1 MLKSIRGKT
10 YLTDRHMDR
19 SNRLY
24 RIANAFYNLGL
35 EKARLNDL
43 TGAAEL
49 LKRALRFD
57 KCCTNARNL
66 LGLIYYEMG
75 ETADALCQWIISR
88 NFQPDSNAADRYLDM
103 IQRKPEQLERDSQ
116 AIKKFNQALETA
128 KSADPDFAII
138 ELQHLVSE
146 RPKYVKAQIVLALL
160 YMDKGD
166 NIKAGRAL
174 MQVLKVDRNNPT
186 ALILMDDV
194 KKATGRAEVEQ
205 KKLKNAFS
213 HRKMEDDDIIMPE
226 TSAAKFPVSATMTMV
241 LGILFGMVVFSTLIL
256 PGIRKTYYKEA
267 NGQVVENSRKLS
279 SVNSDYVKVSSAYE
293 ELKVRYDDTAKKLAA
308 FEQENRDFASIYG
321 VLNSIMEEYDNGRYT
336 DAAQDWLAIDRDV
349 EILKEEPLAS
359 RLKEVDDVIYNG
371 CYDKLVELGTQS
383 WNGGK
388 KEAAMSYY
396 NLALM
401 IDENDPEVMYLKA
414 RLLQSEE
421 RISEANQIF
430 DKIVG
435 EHPESK
441 YAERAV
447 QARGY

>member
-1 MLKSIRGKT
+1 
-10 YLTDRHMDR
+10 MDR
-19 SNRLY
+19 SRRLY

-43 TGAAEL
+43 TGAAEM
-49 LKRALRFD
+49 LKRALRFN
-57 KCCTNARNL
+57 KYCTDARNL
-66 LGLIYYEMG
+66 LGLIYYQMG
-75 ETADALCQWIISR
+75 ETADALCQWIISE
-88 NFQPDSNAADRYLDM
+88 NFQPESNAANRYLDM

-116 AIKKFNQALETA
+116 AIKKFNQALATA
-128 KSADPDFAII
+128 KSADSDFAVI

-146 RPKYVKAQIVLALL
+146 RPNYVKAQIVLAML
-160 YMDKGD
+160 YMERGD
-166 NIKAGRAL
+166 HIKAGRAL
-174 MQVLKVDRNNPT
+174 LQVLKVDRNNPT

-194 KKATGRAEVEQ
+194 KKATGKAEIEQ

-213 HRKMEDDDIIMPE
+213 HRKMEDDDVIMPE
-226 TSAAKFPVSATMTMV
+226 SSGSSFNFNTTMIII
-241 LGILFGMVVFSTLIL
+241 LGILLGMVAFSTLLL

-267 NGQVVENSRKLS
+267 NEKVVDNNRKLS
-279 SVNSDYVKVSSAYE
+279 SVSSDLNKVSVEFE
-293 ELKVRYDDTAKKLAA
+293 ELKKKYDDVSKKLAA
-308 FEQENRDFASIYG
+308 FEQENRDFASVYSI
-321 VLNSIMEEYDNGRYT
+321 LNSIIEEYESGRYT
-336 DAAQDWLAIDRDV
+336 DAANHWLSIDREID
-349 EILKEEPLAS
+349 ILKEEPLVS

-371 CYDKLVELGTQS
+371 CYDRLVELGTQS

-396 NLALM
+396 EMALK
-401 IDENDPEVMYLKA
+401 IDPDDPEVMYLKA
-414 RLLQSEE
+414 RLLQSED
-421 RISEANQIF
+421 RISEANKIF

>member
-1 MLKSIRGKT
+1 ME
-10 YLTDRHMDR
+10 R

-43 TGAAEL
+43 TGSAEL
-49 LKRALRFD
+49 LKRALRFN
-57 KCCTNARNL
+57 KYCTNARNL
-66 LGLIYYEMG
+66 LGLIYYQMG
-75 ETADALCQWIISR
+75 ETADALCQWIISE
-88 NFQPDSNAADRYLDM
+88 NLQPESNAAQRYLDM
-103 IQRKPEQLERDSQ
+103 IQRKPDQLERDSQ
-116 AIKKFNQALETA
+116 AIRKFNQALATA
-128 KSADPDFAII
+128 KSSDSDFAII

-146 RPKYVKAQIVLALL
+146 RPNYVKAQIVLAML

-174 MQVLKVDRNNPT
+174 MQVLHVDRNNPT

-194 KKATGRAEVEQ
+194 KQATGKAEVEQ
-205 KKLKNAFS
+205 KRLKNAFS
-213 HRKMEDDDIIMPE
+213 HRKMEDDDVIMPE
-226 TSAAKFPVSATMTMV
+226 SQNTKIPFSTTMIIILGV
-241 LGILFGMVVFSTLIL
+241 LLGMVAFSTLLL

-267 NGQVVENSRKLS
+267 NEKVVDNNRKLS
-279 SVNSDYVKVSSAYE
+279 TVNSDYNRVSTEYE
-293 ELKVRYDDTAKKLAA
+293 ELKIKYDDASKKLAA
-308 FEQENRDFASIYG
+308 FEKENRDFASMFGLLKNI
-321 VLNSIMEEYDNGRYT
+321 VEEYENGRYT
-336 DAAQDWLAIDRDV
+336 DAANDWLSIDR
-349 EILKEEPLAS
+349 EIEFLNEEPLVS
-359 RLKEVDDVIYNG
+359 QLKEVDDVIYNG
-371 CYDKLVELGTQS
+371 CYDKLVSLGTQS

-396 NLALM
+396 DLALK
-401 IDENDPEVMYLKA
+401 IDPDDPEVMYLKA
-414 RLLQSEE
+414 RLLQSED
-421 RISEANQIF
+421 RISEANRIF